1 MDEGGPSYAPRTGA
15 LNDLELSVE
24 KCFDLF
30 KAGHLEAIKIGLMP
44 FGVKNFFFD
53 FNPHVTG
60 STVPGA
66 SPDKPNYYRIY
77 IDVKAQT
84 EHQIR
89 DSSLMGPMGFT
100 DLQVVRKGGDVLYD
114 EPIAIKLHLCPKGM
128 FIHFDPRRDPD
139 SSLTV
144 KLGESSIRHNTEAD
158 IGDGAAIS
166 QERRDTELYVRRCIS
181 YARDIDSRAI
191 KVGRGEWENYEIF
204 IDFMMPQYKTSEMV
218 GNIPQAYRI
227 YVDVSRS
234 EKHQL
239 LDAIWERPSNENFV
253 AGYDGMIYGPSIAKI
268 QLHAC
273 TGGVSIHFDPAVS
286 PSLPLNYNIGPSTA
300 RLNQFSADY

>member
-100 DLQVVRKGGDVLYD
+100 DLQVVRKGGDVIFD

-128 FIHFDPRRDPD
+128 FLHFDPMRDPE

-144 KLGESSIRHNTEAD
+144 KLGSSHIRHNTEAD
-158 IGDGAAIS
+158 IDVAAIS
-166 QERRDTELYVRRCIS
+166 QERRDTELYVRRFIS
-181 YARDIDSRAI
+181 YARDVDSGAI

-204 IDFMMPQYKTSEMV
+204 IDFMMPQYRTSEKT

-227 YVDVSRS
+227 FVDVNRS

-239 LDAIWERPSNENFV
+239 YDVIWDLPSNKNFV
-253 AGYDGMIYGPSIAKI
+253 GGYDGKICGPDIAKI
-268 QLHAC
+268 RLHAC
-273 TGGVSIHFDPAVS
+273 TEGVAIHFDPAIP
-286 PSLPLNYNIGPSTA
+286 PSIPLNYKIGPSTP
-300 RLNQFSADY
+300 RLSQFSDDY